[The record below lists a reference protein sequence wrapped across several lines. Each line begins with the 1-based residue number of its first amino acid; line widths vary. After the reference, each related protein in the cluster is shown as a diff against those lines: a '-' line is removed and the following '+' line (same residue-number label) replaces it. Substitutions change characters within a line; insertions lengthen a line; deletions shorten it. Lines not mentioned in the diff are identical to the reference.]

1 LRIIANKRDEF
12 AKYSAGLI
20 ISGMGILQDIISK
33 KKQRL
38 KDLQASVP
46 LRELKAKITD
56 RENPRDFRTAVKR
69 LPDESIKLIAEIK
82 QASPSKGLI
91 RKHFDHVAIAR
102 IYEEK
107 HVHAVSV
114 LTEEDFFR
122 GSLQFIPVVKQVLS
136 KPVLRKDFIIDE
148 YQIYE
153 SRVHG
158 ADAILL
164 IAAIL
169 EKNQA
174 AEYLN
179 LAKELGLSVLF
190 EVHDYKELEMALL
203 TACDIIGINNR
214 NLKTLQIDMNTTLTL
229 RREIPAGKIVV
240 SESGIANKKDVQK
253 LHDAHIDAML
263 IGTSFME
270 AEDIGK
276 KIDELMGS
284 M

>member
-1 LRIIANKRDEF
+1 
-12 AKYSAGLI
+12 
-20 ISGMGILQDIISK
+20 M
-33 KKQRL
+33 
-38 KDLQASVP
+38 QASVP
-46 LRELKAKITD
+46 LRELKSKITD
-56 RENPRDFRTAVKR
+56 VEKPRDFRTAVKR
-69 LPDESIKLIAEIK
+69 SLDENIKLIAEIK
-82 QASPSKGLI
+82 KASPSKGII
-91 RKHFDHVAIAR
+91 REKFDHISIAQ
-102 IYEEK
+102 IYDKK

-114 LTEEDFFR
+114 LTEEDFFM
-122 GSLQFIPVVKQVLS
+122 GSLSFLPEVKKITS
-136 KPVLRKDFIIDE
+136 KPVLRKDFIVDE

-153 SRVHG
+153 TRVNS

-179 LAKELGLSVLF
+179 LARELGLSVLF

-203 TACDIIGINNR
+203 IACDIIGINNR
-214 NLKTLQIDMNTTLTL
+214 NLKTLQIDMNTTFTL
-229 RREIPAGKIVV
+229 RREIPSDRIVV
-240 SESGIANKKDVQK
+240 SESGIKSRMDVQK
-253 LHDAHIDAML
+253 LQNIRVDALL

-276 KIDELMGS
+276 KIDELTGS

>member
-1 LRIIANKRDEF
+1 
-12 AKYSAGLI
+12 
-20 ISGMGILQDIISK
+20 MGILHEIISK

-38 KDLQASVP
+38 RDVQASVP
-46 LRELKAKITD
+46 LRELKSKITD
-56 RENPRDFRTAVKR
+56 IEKPRDFRTAVKR
-69 LPDESIKLIAEIK
+69 SLDENIKLIAEIK
-82 QASPSKGLI
+82 KASPSKRII
-91 RKHFDHVAIAR
+91 REKFDHLSIAQ
-102 IYEEK
+102 IYDKK

-114 LTEEDFFR
+114 LTEEDFFM
-122 GSLQFIPVVKQVLS
+122 GSLSFLPEVKKITS
-136 KPVLRKDFIIDE
+136 KPVLRKDFIVDE

-153 SRVHG
+153 TRVNS

-179 LAKELGLSVLF
+179 LARELGLSVLF

-203 TACDIIGINNR
+203 IACDIIGLNNR
-214 NLKTLQIDMNTTLTL
+214 NLKTLQIDMNTTFTL
-229 RREIPAGKIVV
+229 RREIPSDRIVV
-240 SESGIANKKDVQK
+240 SESGIKSRMDVQK
-253 LHDAHIDAML
+253 LQNIGVDALL

-276 KIDELMGS
+276 KIDELTGS

>member
-1 LRIIANKRDEF
+1 
-12 AKYSAGLI
+12 
-20 ISGMGILQDIISK
+20 MGILHEIVSK

-38 KDLQASVP
+38 RDVQASVP
-46 LRELKAKITD
+46 LRELKSKITD
-56 RENPRDFRTAVKR
+56 VQNPRDFRTAVKR
-69 LPDESIKLIAEIK
+69 SLDENIKLIAEIK
-82 QASPSKGLI
+82 KASPSKGII
-91 RKHFDHVAIAR
+91 REKFDHISIAQ
-102 IYEEK
+102 IYDKK

-114 LTEEDFFR
+114 LTEEDFFM
-122 GSLQFIPVVKQVLS
+122 GSLSFLPEVKKITS
-136 KPVLRKDFIIDE
+136 KPVLRKDFIVDE

-153 SRVHG
+153 TRVNS

-179 LAKELGLSVLF
+179 LAGELGLSVLF

-203 TACDIIGINNR
+203 IACDIIGINNR
-214 NLKTLQIDMNTTLTL
+214 NLKTLQIDLNTTFTL
-229 RREIPAGKIVV
+229 MREIPTGKIVV
-240 SESGIANKKDVQK
+240 SESGIKSRTDVQK
-253 LHDAHIDAML
+253 LQNIGVDALL

-276 KIDELMGS
+276 KIDELTGS

>member
-1 LRIIANKRDEF
+1 
-12 AKYSAGLI
+12 
-20 ISGMGILQDIISK
+20 M
-33 KKQRL
+33 
-38 KDLQASVP
+38 QASVP
-46 LRELKAKITD
+46 LRELKSKITD
-56 RENPRDFRTAVKR
+56 IQKPRDFRTAVKR
-69 LPDESIKLIAEIK
+69 SLDENIKLIAEIK
-82 QASPSKGLI
+82 KASPTKGII
-91 RKHFDHVAIAR
+91 REKFDHISIAQ
-102 IYEEK
+102 IYDKK

-114 LTEEDFFR
+114 LTEEDFFM
-122 GSLQFIPVVKQVLS
+122 GSLSFLPEVKKITS
-136 KPVLRKDFIIDE
+136 KPVLRKDFIVDE

-153 SRVHG
+153 TRVNS

-179 LAKELGLSVLF
+179 LARELGLSVLF

-203 TACDIIGINNR
+203 IACDIIGINNR
-214 NLKTLQIDMNTTLTL
+214 NLKTLQIDMNTTFTL
-229 RREIPAGKIVV
+229 RREIPSDRIVV
-240 SESGIANKKDVQK
+240 SESGIKSRMDVQK
-253 LHDAHIDAML
+253 LQNIRVDALL

-276 KIDELMGS
+276 KIDELTGS

>member
-1 LRIIANKRDEF
+1 VR
-12 AKYSAGLI
+12 
-20 ISGMGILQDIISK
+20 
-33 KKQRL
+33 
-38 KDLQASVP
+38 ASVP
-46 LRELKAKITD
+46 LRELKSKITD
-56 RENPRDFRTAVKR
+56 IQNPRDFRKAVKR
-69 LPDESIKLIAEIK
+69 SLDENIRLIAEIK
-82 QASPSKGLI
+82 KASPSKGII
-91 RKHFDHVAIAR
+91 REKFDHLSIAQ
-102 IYEEK
+102 IYDKK

-114 LTEEDFFR
+114 LTEEDFFM
-122 GSLQFIPVVKQVLS
+122 GSLSFLPEVKKMTS
-136 KPVLRKDFIIDE
+136 KPVLRKDFIVDE

-153 SRVHG
+153 TRVNS

-174 AEYLN
+174 DEYLN
-179 LAKELGLSVLF
+179 IAKELGLSVLF

-203 TACDIIGINNR
+203 IACDIIGINNR
-214 NLKTLQIDMNTTLTL
+214 NLKTLQTDMNTTFTL

-240 SESGIANKKDVQK
+240 SESGIKSRMDVQK
-253 LHDAHIDAML
+253 LENIGVDALL

-276 KIDELMGS
+276 KIDELTGS